1 MSFEL
6 FSNLVGAF
14 FTLCIFSFLYKDNP
28 FYQMSEQLLVGIMLG
43 YSLVLT
49 YERVFIPFF
58 YQPIFLKQQWIL
70 IIPSI
75 IGMFYLLRFTRKLSW
90 LSRYPIAFSMMGVGA
105 SVALAMHNIVLVQM
119 RQAMVPLENI
129 NLALI
134 FVGTIAVLLYFF
146 FSRAHTGLYGRFVN
160 IGKWFMMVGFGASF
174 GLTVMARI
182 SLLIGRIQ
190 FLVNEVFVMIRN
202 AIAG

>member
-28 FYQMSEQLLVGIMLG
+28 FYQMSEQLLVGISLG
-43 YSLVLT
+43 YSVVLT
-49 YERVFIPFF
+49 YERAFIPFF
-58 YQPIFLKQQWIL
+58 VQPIFLKHQWIL

-75 IGMFYLLRFTRKLSW
+75 IGIFYLFRFSRKFSW

-105 SVALAMHNIVLVQM
+105 SVPLAMHNSILVQM
-119 RQAMVPLENI
+119 RQAMVPIESI
-129 NLALI
+129 NLLLI
-134 FVGTIAVLLYFF
+134 FIGTISVLLYFF
-146 FSRAHTGLYGRFVN
+146 FSKAHSGGYGKFVN
-160 IGKWFMMVGFGASF
+160 IGKWYMMVGFGASF

-190 FLVNEVFVMIRN
+190 FLVNDVIK
-202 AIAG
+202 AIFN

>member
-28 FYQMSEQLLVGIMLG
+28 FYQMSEQLLVGVSLG

-58 YQPIFLKQQWIL
+58 YQPIFMKQEWIL

-75 IGMFYLLRFTRKLSW
+75 IGMFYLLRFSRKLSW

-105 SVALAMHNIVLVQM
+105 SVALAMHNSILVQM
-119 RQAMVPLENI
+119 RQAMVPIENV

-134 FVGTIAVLLYFF
+134 FIGTIAVLLYFF
-146 FSRAHTGLYGRFVN
+146 FSKAHAGAYGKFVDV
-160 IGKWFMMVGFGASF
+160 GKWYMMIGFGASF

-190 FLVNEVFVMIRN
+190 FLVNDVFVLLKQ
-202 AIAG
+202 AIFG

>member
-28 FYQMSEQLLVGIMLG
+28 FYQMAEQLLVGISLG
-43 YSLVLT
+43 YGLVLT
-49 YERVFIPFF
+49 YTRVFIPFL
-58 YQPIFLKQQWIL
+58 YQPLILKQQWIL
-70 IIPSI
+70 IIPAI
-75 IGMFYLLRFTRKLSW
+75 MGIFYILRFNRKLSW

-105 SVALAMHNIVLVQM
+105 SVPLSMHTFILVQM
-119 RQAMVPLENI
+119 RQAMVPLESV

-134 FVGTIAVLLYFF
+134 FIGTIAVLLYFF
-146 FSRAHTGLYGRFVN
+146 FSKAHTGVYGKFVDV
-160 IGKWFMMVGFGASF
+160 GKWYMMIGFGASF

-190 FLVNEVFVMIRN
+190 FLVNDVFG
-202 AIAG
+202 ALK

>member
-28 FYQMSEQLLVGIMLG
+28 FYQVAEQMLVGISLG
-43 YSLVLT
+43 YGLVYT
-49 YERVFIPFF
+49 YNRVFVPYVWQTIVIKHQFV
-58 YQPIFLKQQWIL
+58 L
-70 IIPSI
+70 IIPAI
-75 IGMFYLLRFTRKLSW
+75 MGMLYLFRFSRKLAW

-105 SVALAMHNIVLVQM
+105 AIPMGIHASILVQM
-119 RQAMVPLENI
+119 RQAMVPIETF
-129 NLALI
+129 NLFLI
-134 FVGTIAVLLYFF
+134 FLGTIAVLLYFF
-146 FSRAHTGLYGRFVN
+146 FSKAHSGLYGKFVN
-160 IGKWFMMVGFGASF
+160 VGKWYMMIGFGASF

-190 FLVNEVFVMIRN
+190 FLVIDVLGI
-202 AIAG
+202 IK

>member
-1 MSFEL
+1 MTFEV

-28 FYQMSEQLLVGIMLG
+28 FYQMAEQLLVGISLG
-43 YSLVLT
+43 YGLVLT
-49 YERVFIPFF
+49 YTRVFVPFL
-58 YQPIFLKQQWIL
+58 YQPMILKQQWIL
-70 IIPSI
+70 ILPAVM
-75 IGMFYLLRFTRKLSW
+75 GMFYILRFNRKLSW

-105 SVALAMHNIVLVQM
+105 SVPLSMHTFILVQM
-119 RQAMVPLENI
+119 RQAMVPLESV

-134 FVGTIAVLLYFF
+134 FIGTIAVLLYFF
-146 FSRAHTGLYGRFVN
+146 FSKAHTGVYGKFVDV
-160 IGKWFMMVGFGASF
+160 GKWYMMIGFGASF

-190 FLVNEVFVMIRN
+190 FLVNDVFG
-202 AIAG
+202 ALK

>member
-28 FYQMSEQLLVGIMLG
+28 FYQMSEQLLVGISLG

-75 IGMFYLLRFTRKLSW
+75 IGMFYLLRFSRKLSW

-105 SVALAMHNIVLVQM
+105 SVALAMHNSILVQM
-119 RQAMVPLENI
+119 RQAMVPLENL
-129 NLALI
+129 NLILI
-134 FVGTIAVLLYFF
+134 FIGTIAVLLYFF
-146 FSRAHTGLYGRFVN
+146 FSKAHTGIYGKFVDV
-160 IGKWFMMVGFGASF
+160 GKWFMMVGFGASF

-190 FLVNEVFVMIRN
+190 FLVNDVFVMVKQ
-202 AIAG
+202 AIFG

>member
-1 MSFEL
+1 MTFEL

-28 FYQMSEQLLVGIMLG
+28 FYQMSEQLLVGISLG

-49 YERVFIPFF
+49 YERVFIPYF
-58 YQPIFLKQQWIL
+58 YTPLFLKHECIL

-75 IGMFYLLRFTRKLSW
+75 IGRFYLLRFSRKLSW

-105 SVALAMHNIVLVQM
+105 SVALAMHNSILVQM
-119 RQAMVPLENI
+119 RQAMVPIENV

-134 FVGTIAVLLYFF
+134 FLGTIAVLLYFF
-146 FSRAHTGLYGRFVN
+146 FSKAHTGVYGKFVSV
-160 IGKWFMMVGFGASF
+160 GKWFMMVGFGASF

-190 FLVNEVFVMIRN
+190 FLVNDVFLAIKQ

>member
-1 MSFEL
+1 MTFEL

-28 FYQMSEQLLVGIMLG
+28 LYQMSEQLLVGISLG

-49 YERVFIPFF
+49 YERSFIPFS
-58 YQPIFLKQQWIL
+58 YQPIVLRHEWYL

-75 IGMFYLLRFTRKLSW
+75 IGMFYLLRFSRKLDW

-105 SVALAMHNIVLVQM
+105 SVALAMHNSILVQM

-129 NLALI
+129 NLGLI
-134 FVGTIAVLLYFF
+134 FLGTIAVLLYFF
-146 FSRAHTGLYGRFVN
+146 FSKAHTGVYGKFVS
-160 IGKWFMMVGFGASF
+160 IGKWYMMVGFGASF

-190 FLVNEVFVMIRN
+190 FLVNDVF
-202 AIAG
+202 IALKTAFFG